1 MAGKV
6 NVPIT
11 VAVQG
16 LANTQKQL
24 SALKGGIGGVGQG
37 AAVAALSFAAFA
49 GGIQAANLFANAIA
63 GARDLE
69 RGVAGLKSVFE
80 SVTPQMLDFTKQAAS
95 VGLSLNEAAKAS
107 TFIGSVLKQ
116 SGFSI
121 SETADLTE
129 RLVKLGTDLSL
140 TYGYDVQEALLG
152 MTALFRGEYDP
163 IEKFGV
169 AMKQSEIN
177 AELAARG
184 FGNLEG
190 AARRFAEQQIRV
202 DFLFERSADAQGAF
216 ERQSGSLAAEQL
228 KLAATFANV
237 RDTMAVSLLPVMGNL
252 LEETNRILIAMGP
265 QLQSKI
271 NMLAPKMARLVDSLI
286 PVMEDLADATIGA
299 LDAFTDIIDFIQ
311 KNWSLLSGL
320 AVGLGTTAVAFNI
333 LTGSIGLATGALA
346 AFNAAVL
353 ANPVAAATAGIIGFT
368 AAVMVATSSID
379 EETDPVFVDLRQ
391 RADELGSSVD
401 RMMPGFQMLEAESQK
416 ASQYLDFLRRRVLAL
431 NKEFVNTTTIGGI
444 LKASGLTMGDL
455 LPADD
460 GLDTGE
466 GAGTAARNYV
476 KEFYDN
482 MRDEIAKQQARIKL
496 EGMGASEGLINSII
510 GGEGWEK
517 VFSNVLQSGR
527 RGIRELQRDFNK
539 TAGGIKELEEERK
552 KIAEAAQKAAEEAR
566 KELEKLQDA
575 YQSVLDATR
584 ALKDELKEI
593 GGIDILPTF
602 EAEIGRFESAI
613 IGSFE
618 RIQAT
623 LQNGFVSGAILQQD
637 LNAITAW
644 AKAEEL
650 ALKSVAKKRD
660 ELAER
665 YDLAEALIS
674 EYRTAFTGALQL
686 TSIIGQLENK
696 TREMTVTEVTE
707 GVTNIGDSL
716 KNLRF
721 SLTKS
726 YTETI
731 EETVDK
737 TKALVDNFKN
747 VADRARA
754 FADNLRK
761 LRAMGLDPQLFNQL
775 VQAGV
780 EAGGETAQAL
790 VEGGS
795 DTINEINGLFREI
808 DDLGSSLGEEVA
820 TSLYGSGID
829 MADGLLAGI
838 RSRQTEFENL
848 ARSMAETFK
857 KTFDQA
863 VGVATGRAEATAQ
876 LPLVQADLTA
886 AQAEQQRITQRI
898 AEETALLTGGQAGP
912 KAREWAV
919 KKIESYTNQLTAIG
933 KTIADAT
940 TAVTNANTA
949 INAPLSLPMTP
960 MVPVGAQSAGVVNNY
975 TVNVTADSRLSGAKA
990 GEAVVQQLVSYQNA
1004 NGSITAVLGSK

>member
-1 MAGKV
+1 
-6 NVPIT
+6 
-11 VAVQG
+11 
-16 LANTQKQL
+16 
-24 SALKGGIGGVGQG
+24 
-37 AAVAALSFAAFA
+37 
-49 GGIQAANLFANAIA
+49 
-63 GARDLE
+63 
-69 RGVAGLKSVFE
+69 
-80 SVTPQMLDFTKQAAS
+80 
-95 VGLSLNEAAKAS
+95 
-107 TFIGSVLKQ
+107 
-116 SGFSI
+116 
-121 SETADLTE
+121 
-129 RLVKLGTDLSL
+129 
-140 TYGYDVQEALLG
+140 
-152 MTALFRGEYDP
+152 
-163 IEKFGV
+163 
-169 AMKQSEIN
+169 
-177 AELAARG
+177 
-184 FGNLEG
+184 
-190 AARRFAEQQIRV
+190 
-202 DFLFERSADAQGAF
+202 
-216 ERQSGSLAAEQL
+216 
-228 KLAATFANV
+228 
-237 RDTMAVSLLPVMGNL
+237 
-252 LEETNRILIAMGP
+252 
-265 QLQSKI
+265 
-271 NMLAPKMARLVDSLI
+271 
-286 PVMEDLADATIGA
+286 
-299 LDAFTDIIDFIQ
+299 
-311 KNWSLLSGL
+311 
-320 AVGLGTTAVAFNI
+320 
-333 LTGSIGLATGALA
+333 
-346 AFNAAVL
+346 
-353 ANPVAAATAGIIGFT
+353 
-368 AAVMVATSSID
+368 
-379 EETDPVFVDLRQ
+379 
-391 RADELGSSVD
+391 
-401 RMMPGFQMLEAESQK
+401 
-416 ASQYLDFLRRRVLAL
+416 
-431 NKEFVNTTTIGGI
+431 
-444 LKASGLTMGDL
+444 
-455 LPADD
+455 
-460 GLDTGE
+460 
-466 GAGTAARNYV
+466 
-476 KEFYDN
+476 
-482 MRDEIAKQQARIKL
+482 
-496 EGMGASEGLINSII
+496 
-510 GGEGWEK
+510 
-517 VFSNVLQSGR
+517 
-527 RGIRELQRDFNK
+527 
-539 TAGGIKELEEERK
+539 
-552 KIAEAAQKAAEEAR
+552 
-566 KELEKLQDA
+566 
-575 YQSVLDATR
+575 
-584 ALKDELKEI
+584 
-593 GGIDILPTF
+593 
-602 EAEIGRFESAI
+602 
-613 IGSFE
+613 
-618 RIQAT
+618 
-623 LQNGFVSGAILQQD
+623 
-637 LNAITAW
+637 
-644 AKAEEL
+644 
-650 ALKSVAKKRD
+650 
-660 ELAER
+660 
-665 YDLAEALIS
+665 
-674 EYRTAFTGALQL
+674 
-686 TSIIGQLENK
+686 
-696 TREMTVTEVTE
+696 MTVTEVTE

-820 TSLYGSGID
+820 ASLYGSGID